1 MVRAALLDGMWIE
14 SWKDGRITVRA
25 WIDRIKGKAPA
36 GKTTG
41 EYVVD
46 RLKAKGV
53 ADEVKILDIS
63 RIGAVK
69 GGDGQIEQFTLEVK
83 FK

>member
-1 MVRAALLDGMWIE
+1 M
-14 SWKDGRITVRA
+14 
-25 WIDRIKGKAPA
+25 
-36 GKTTG
+36 
-41 EYVVD
+41 VD
-46 RLKAKGV
+46 RLKTKGV